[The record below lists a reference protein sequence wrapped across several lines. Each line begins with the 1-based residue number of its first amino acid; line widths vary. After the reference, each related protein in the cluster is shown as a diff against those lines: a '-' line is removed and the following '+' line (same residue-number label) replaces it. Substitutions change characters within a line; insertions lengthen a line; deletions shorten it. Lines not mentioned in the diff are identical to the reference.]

1 MDNGAYEKYR
11 QENPVVQTL
20 LSTYDHITMFPEQL
34 TNEEIVLL
42 VTLPL
47 IAIYA
52 VGKLIYTHFIKKERM
67 TPVFKICKHE
77 KS

>member
-11 QENPVVQTL
+11 LENPVVQTL
-20 LSTYDHITMFPEQL
+20 LSTYDHITIFPEQL

-52 VGKLIYTHFIKKERM
+52 VGKLIYTHFFKKKE
-67 TPVFKICKHE
+67 
-77 KS
+77 

>member
-11 QENPVVQTL
+11 QKHPVVNTL

-34 TNEEIVLL
+34 SNEEIVLL

-47 IAIYA
+47 IALYA
-52 VGKLIYTHFIKKERM
+52 VGKLIYNYFFKKKE
-67 TPVFKICKHE
+67 
-77 KS
+77 

>member
-11 QENPVVQTL
+11 QEHPVVNTL

-47 IAIYA
+47 IANDTA
-52 VGKLIYTHFIKKERM
+52 TTEIYTHFFKKKE
-67 TPVFKICKHE
+67 
-77 KS
+77 

>member
-1 MDNGAYEKYR
+1 MDNGAYDKYR
-11 QENPVVQTL
+11 QEHPVINTI

-47 IAIYA
+47 IALYA
-52 VGKLIYTHFIKKERM
+52 VGKLIYTHFIKKKE
-67 TPVFKICKHE
+67 
-77 KS
+77 

>member
-11 QENPVVQTL
+11 QENPVVNTL

-47 IAIYA
+47 IALYA
-52 VGKLIYTHFIKKERM
+52 VGKLIYNYFFKKKE
-67 TPVFKICKHE
+67 
-77 KS
+77 